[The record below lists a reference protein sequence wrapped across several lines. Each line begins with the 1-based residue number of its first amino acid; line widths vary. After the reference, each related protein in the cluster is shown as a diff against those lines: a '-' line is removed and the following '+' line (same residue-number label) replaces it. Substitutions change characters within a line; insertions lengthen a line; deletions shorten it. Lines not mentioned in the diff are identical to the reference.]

1 MKKSQRGK
9 PTIVSR
15 SLGGIKG
22 CDHVKQTKSRNFKEG
37 LITNG
42 VIVKE
47 QSKEMRDHNHPLK
60 PANRLLLTIAARIT
74 AGLGPCHNPTVIL
87 LG

>member
-15 SLGGIKG
+15 SLGGIKE

-37 LITNG
+37 MANG

-74 AGLGPCHNPTVIL
+74 AGLGRCHNPTVIL